1 MFILIQYT
9 IIIFL
14 PMLIRQ
20 RYKQIRSRI
29 IQQVPNYPTYDVIY
43 IYKCSRTNR
52 AFVVGPRAQ
61 CGQSLTKCFRK
72 QSPYKMT
79 KWNGRIYIRSRKY
92 IYEFQRLSYYKSM
105 NYIHEKFSKASPCP
119 QCSVFDKQM
128 PFLISCNHVNFC
140 PKKTRHV
147 IVYKLTFF

>member
-1 MFILIQYT
+1 
-9 IIIFL
+9 
-14 PMLIRQ
+14 
-20 RYKQIRSRI
+20 
-29 IQQVPNYPTYDVIY
+29 
-43 IYKCSRTNR
+43 
-52 AFVVGPRAQ
+52 
-61 CGQSLTKCFRK
+61 
-72 QSPYKMT
+72 MT

-119 QCSVFDKQM
+119 QCSVFDKQI

-147 IVYKLTFF
+147 IVCKLTFFLKTDLLLHLQGDRVLQPTSSFTGYMPTPPSYAALLGTFRRSVPFRTTFSGRTVLTGGHN